1 MDSHSG
7 DNKGLVAIVAGNG
20 DLPIEFANCAK
31 EKGHRVLGI
40 ALANEADPELSSHVD
55 HFEQIKIGKFGALL
69 KLLREYQAKEVAFI
83 GGVKKIKIFRDLGFD
98 LPALNL
104 LAKTRSMQDDVL
116 LRAVAD
122 EIEAAGV
129 TVISSARHLNE
140 SVPAAGCI
148 TTRKFSEQES
158 EDAKFGLEMARGVG
172 ALDIGQSVVV
182 YKQVVVAVE
191 AVDGTDATI
200 LRAGEVADTAGQAKA
215 GKGAVLVKIAK
226 PQQDLRFDLP
236 TIGAETI
243 KNCHKAGVTGIILE
257 TGKSL
262 IVDREKTI
270 ALANKHSIAILIT
283 E

>member
-1 MDSHSG
+1 MHSSLG
-7 DNKGLVAIVAGNG
+7 KDKSLVAIIAGNG
-20 DLPIEFANCAK
+20 KLPIEFANHAK
-31 EKGHRVLGI
+31 KSGRRVLGI
-40 ALANEADPELSSHVD
+40 ALANEADPDLSNHVD
-55 HFEQIKIGKFGALL
+55 SFEQVRIGKFGALL
-69 KLLREYQAKEVAFI
+69 RLLKEYDATEVAFI
-83 GGVKKIKIFRDLGFD
+83 GGVEKVKIFRDLGFD

-129 TVISSARHLNE
+129 TVISSARYLNE
-140 SVPAAGCI
+140 SAPAAGCI
-148 TTRKFSEQES
+148 TKREFSEQES
-158 EDAKFGLEMARGVG
+158 KDAKFGLEMARGVG

-182 YKQVVVAVE
+182 YREVVVAVE

-200 LRAGEVADTAGQAKA
+200 LRAGEVADTAGQAKS
-215 GKGAVLVKIAK
+215 GKGAVLVKMAK

-243 KNCHKAGVTGIILE
+243 KNCHQAGVTGIVLE
-257 TGKSL
+257 AGKSL
-262 IVDREKTI
+262 IVDQAETI
-270 ALANKHSIAILIT
+270 ALADKHSIAILIT